1 MFTINKYKQKA
12 LYINIPLIK
21 HSNIIMLKSYLK
33 QIDIGLIL
41 NNKYKILN
49 KISRGSYGTVFK
61 VENIINKNL

>member
-1 MFTINKYKQKA
+1 
-12 LYINIPLIK
+12 
-21 HSNIIMLKSYLK
+21 MLKSYLK